1 MSNKPVIEESDH
13 LAADKSIY
21 KILDLILK
29 DEYLYVLD
37 NILYHSE
44 EKPIN
49 KYKVFEKLTAHTT
62 NLIYSIF
69 SNSIGHIA
77 FSILK
82 EAQNMKMDY
91 TEFRIAIHENIQSA
105 EIFQAFLAKLKQRG
119 ESEKPDY
126 DLSDFFKDFMEY
138 YMTFAASH
146 CAGITQLD
154 QNDTTKH

>member
-1 MSNKPVIEESDH
+1 MSKKPVIEESDH
-13 LAADKSIY
+13 VAADKSIY
-21 KILDLILK
+21 KVLDLILK
-29 DEYLYVLD
+29 DEYMYVLD
-37 NILYHSE
+37 NILYHSKE
-44 EKPIN
+44 SPVN
-49 KYKVFEKLTAHTT
+49 KYTVFEKLTAHTT

-77 FSILK
+77 FSILT

-91 TEFRIAIHENIQSA
+91 TEFRIAIHENIQAA

-119 ESEKPDY
+119 QIEKPDY

-146 CAGITQLD
+146 CAGLTQPE
-154 QNDTTKH
+154 QTTTKH